1 MIITKGEIKLTVQ
14 QAIERANEMRQGNA
28 SSDET
33 KIRWLSELDGIIYND
48 VILTHHKDAKPFT
61 PYEDGSV
68 ELIAAF
74 PYDVVYVYWLMAQ
87 IDLAASELN
96 RYNNS
101 MELFNKALND
111 YKAWYNRNNMP
122 IAKPSITI
130 CIDRRR

>member
-1 MIITKGEIKLTVQ
+1 MTVQ
-14 QAIERANEMRQGNA
+14 QAIERVNEMRQGNA
-28 SSDET
+28 SSDEM
-33 KIRWLSELDGIIYND
+33 KIMWLSELDGIIYND
-48 VILTHHKDAKPFT
+48 VILTHHNDREPFKL
-61 PYEDGSV
+61 YEETGK

-74 PYDVVYVYWLMAQ
+74 PYDVVYIYWLMAQ

-111 YKAWYNRNNMP
+111 FKAWYNRTHKP
-122 IAKPSITI
+122 LAKPQIKI